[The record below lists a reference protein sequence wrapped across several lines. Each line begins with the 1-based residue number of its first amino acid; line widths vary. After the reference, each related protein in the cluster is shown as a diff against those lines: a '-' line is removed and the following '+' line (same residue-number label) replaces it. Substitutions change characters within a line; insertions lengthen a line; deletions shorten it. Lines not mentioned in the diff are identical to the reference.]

1 MEMFQKEPLLAR
13 SSNFVQA
20 LALLLILLLSLLFT
34 TLFAM
39 VLALPF
45 LGADVLDFS
54 SRALN
59 DLSSQSHINYMKYLQ
74 TMSQIAVFII
84 PSVFFSYLIH
94 RKVFD
99 YLKLNTRFTWAQ
111 LILSVL
117 LIYVSLP
124 LLGIL
129 GNLNQQMVLPEFL
142 SGIESWMK
150 NAEESASRQ
159 IMVFLNVQ
167 SVGAILFNFFMIAL
181 IPAIGEELLFRGVLI
196 RFFKKCFSKIH
207 IAVIV
212 SAVLFSA
219 FHFQF
224 YGFLPRFFLGLVL
237 GYAFVFTSSLW
248 IPIILHFL
256 NNATVLFVHYTYEQ
270 MNVEEI
276 GKSDNTFVILLFTM
290 LFFLTFYVL
299 YKQRSVKKNTA

>member
-1 MEMFQKEPLLAR
+1 MEMFQKEPLLVR

-45 LGADVLDFS
+45 LGADVL
-54 SRALN
+54 

-129 GNLNQQMVLPEFL
+129 GNLNQQMVLPEFM

-167 SVGAILFNFFMIAL
+167 SIGAILFNFFMIAL

-196 RFFKKCFSKIH
+196 RFFKKCFSNIH

-256 NNATVLFVHYTYEQ
+256 NNATVLFVHYTYGK